1 MGRHRAAGAV
11 RDVRPPRRLRPA
23 LRPDRV
29 GHQPGANVGR
39 SVYHSGTVGA
49 TLTGTQR
56 RRERGRGQPVGHG
69 VRRGGAG
76 LGRDAG
82 QPAVGHRGRRSPSAV
97 VERLVADLPTEP
109 VVVNLNVPN
118 VALDE
123 IKGWRRTVV
132 GTLPPRAMAAAVL
145 EPKEGH
151 DGTFHVRMGWG
162 DPVALPSETDGG
174 AVELDEVSITFL
186 GRLME
191 DDVQPR
197 AAGRGGRPRR
207 TARPVAA
214 TRRRCRGASC
224 APAGRRA
231 APSAAPGRSSAAC
244 RPGRSRRRSRSG
256 DAMLTRLAVLVG
268 AGDHAS
274 RSVALRSAGSSMA
287 ASSLRKP
294 SFTAPSRPMPPNSPV
309 GQATAKTGA
318 LKLPP
323 AIAWRAEPVAPC
335 AARR

>member
-1 MGRHRAAGAV
+1 MRILVTNDDGIDSVGLHVLARAMRPHGEVVVIAPDAEYSGASAAFGALHKIQPEVHRSQLDGIDEAWAV
-11 RDVRPPRRLRPA
+11 TGPPA
-23 LRPDRV
+23 LCVMFARLGAFGPPFDLIV
-29 GHQPGANVGR
+29 SGINPGANVGR

-49 TLTGTQR
+49 TLTGRNGGVSGVAVSQSVTAFGV
-56 RRERGRGQPVGHG
+56 EGQGWDEMLVNQQWDTAAT
-69 VRRGGAG
+69 VAG
-76 LGRDAG
+76 
-82 QPAVGHRGRRSPSAV
+82 AV

-191 DDVQPR
+191 DDSSPALPVVEAGL
-197 AAGRGGRPRR
+197 AALLDR
-207 TARPVAA
+207 
-214 TRRRCRGASC
+214 
-224 APAGRRA
+224 
-231 APSAAPGRSSAAC
+231 
-244 RPGRSRRRSRSG
+244 
-256 DAMLTRLAVLVG
+256 
-268 AGDHAS
+268 
-274 RSVALRSAGSSMA
+274 
-287 ASSLRKP
+287 
-294 SFTAPSRPMPPNSPV
+294 
-309 GQATAKTGA
+309 
-318 LKLPP
+318 
-323 AIAWRAEPVAPC
+323 
-335 AARR
+335 